1 MWEPLKIQIFGMQRK
16 AHGAQNPR
24 HITQIGEGAS
34 TAQRRDA
41 PEKWICGGSHEF
53 VG

>member
-1 MWEPLKIQIFGMQRK
+1 MREPLEIRIFGMQRK

-24 HITQIGEGAS
+24 HIVQIGEGSS

-41 PEKWICGGSHEF
+41 PEKQIYRGSHES
-53 VG
+53 VR